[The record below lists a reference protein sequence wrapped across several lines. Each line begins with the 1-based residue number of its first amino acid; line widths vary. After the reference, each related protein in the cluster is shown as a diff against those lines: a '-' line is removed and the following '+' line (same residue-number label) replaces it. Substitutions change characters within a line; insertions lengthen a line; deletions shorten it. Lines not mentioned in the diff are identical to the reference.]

1 MEASRE
7 IYWNI
12 GHGVILIMYLLTIAA
27 LALMATG
34 FRKRMLIWRQ
44 GKPLDRF
51 DRFDERFALMLR
63 NIFTQKKVLRV
74 RDGGLFHALFFWSFL
89 VLFAGTIAVML
100 QTDIIT
106 PLLKRNLLSGVV
118 YKVFSLLLD
127 CAGLLAILMLGGLFI
142 RRFVIKPAGL
152 ETTAENYRIHLLLFA
167 ILITG
172 FLIEGVRMAATELH
186 DNPELAIYSPVG
198 LLLANLFTGLSSDLQ
213 RTLHK
218 TLWFVH
224 LLLGLGFIALIP
236 RTKLRHIFTTGGN
249 SFLAPLDAKGTLG
262 AIDLEDDM
270 IEQFGTATIA
280 DLSWKDLFDTD
291 ACTSC
296 KRCQDRCPA
305 YQTGKP
311 LSPMTIIR
319 QLGELAEI
327 SPKSDLI
334 KSVTSEALWACTTCG
349 ACEDICP
356 ANIEHV
362 SKIIG
367 MRRHL
372 TLMEGVFPGDEV
384 RTATSNIETHR
395 NPFGLANASRGDWT
409 KGLPV
414 CIMEKD
420 SNVDILY
427 FAGCYASFDSRNR
440 EVARNF
446 IRICSAAGIKAGT
459 LGQEEQCCGEPLRKL
474 GNEYLYQMTAR
485 ENIEKIRRYGV
496 KKIVTTCPHCFNTLS
511 RDYKE
516 LQLDIPVEHYT
527 TFIDTLMVQKKL
539 KLKPEP
545 FLFTY
550 HDSCYLGR
558 YMDIIN
564 EPRSILLKAGGKLSE
579 MDASGYDGF
588 CCGGGGGRI
597 LADEK
602 SGTRINAAR
611 IEMAKNTGMPLLV
624 SNCPFCLSLFE
635 EGIKSGGYEGKL
647 KARDLAEIV
656 AERLNNP

>member
-152 ETTAENYRIHLLLFA
+152 KTTAENYRIHLLLFA

-485 ENIEKIRRYGV
+485 ENIEKIRRYG
-496 KKIVTTCPHCFNTLS
+496 S
-511 RDYKE
+511 
-516 LQLDIPVEHYT
+516 
-527 TFIDTLMVQKKL
+527 KKL
-539 KLKPEP
+539 
-545 FLFTY
+545 
-550 HDSCYLGR
+550 
-558 YMDIIN
+558 
-564 EPRSILLKAGGKLSE
+564 
-579 MDASGYDGF
+579 
-588 CCGGGGGRI
+588 
-597 LADEK
+597 
-602 SGTRINAAR
+602 
-611 IEMAKNTGMPLLV
+611 
-624 SNCPFCLSLFE
+624 
-635 EGIKSGGYEGKL
+635 
-647 KARDLAEIV
+647 
-656 AERLNNP
+656 